1 MATYNGN
8 AVVVNVG
15 GLVELLLEVGV
26 LAVRTR
32 IDDMLV
38 GCQVEK
44 GIVTKKAHMCA
55 IEVPQKHLF
64 GGKKG

>member
-26 LAVRTR
+26 LAVRTGVS
-32 IDDMLV
+32 DMLV
-38 GCQVEK
+38 DGPWRK
-44 GIVTKKAHMCA
+44 KHIVVCN
-55 IEVPQKHLF
+55 
-64 GGKKG
+64 